1 MQTETDRSRLLCM
14 LVITLLFLMVS
25 SAVSVAQNQPA
36 KQIAV
41 ENQEWT
47 VHGDT
52 VIITYDLVA
61 PANETYKVTV
71 SLLNEEIPSFRIE
84 PGNLKGDIGEG
95 KFAGK
100 GRTIIWNY
108 RKDLPAGLEGGG
120 YYFTITADRPSGFPW
135 LYVGA
140 GTAAAAGAAI
150 YFLSK
155 KEEQVTITTPPG
167 VPLPPPR
174 P

>member
-1 MQTETDRSRLLCM
+1 
-14 LVITLLFLMVS
+14 MVS
-25 SAVSVAQNQPA
+25 SAVSVAQIQPA
-36 KQIAV
+36 DQISV

-52 VIITYDLVA
+52 VTITYDLIA
-61 PANETYKVTV
+61 PASETYKVTV
-71 SLLNEEIPSFRIE
+71 FLSSEENKLFRIE
-84 PGNLKGDIGEG
+84 PESVKGDIGEG

-100 GRTIIWNY
+100 GRTIIWYY
-108 RKDLPAGLEGGG
+108 RNDLPAGLKGGG
-120 YYFTITADRPSGFPW
+120 YYFTITADRASEFPW

-140 GTAAAAGAAI
+140 GTVAAAGAAI
-150 YFLSK
+150 YFLSNK
-155 KEEQVTITTPPG
+155 DEQVTVTPSPPG

>member
-1 MQTETDRSRLLCM
+1 MQTETDRRRLLCFV
-14 LVITLLFLMVS
+14 VITLLFLMAS
-25 SAVSVAQNQPA
+25 SAVSVAQDQPTR
-36 KQIAV
+36 QIAV

-71 SLLNEEIPSFRIE
+71 FLCNEENPSFRIE
-84 PGNLKGDIGEG
+84 PDNVKGDIGQG
-95 KFAGK
+95 NFAGK

-108 RKDLPAGLEGGG
+108 RKDLPSGLEGGG
-120 YYFTITADRPSGFPW
+120 YYFTITADRASGFPW

-140 GTAAAAGAAI
+140 GTVAAAGAAI
-150 YFLSK
+150 YFISK
-155 KEEQVTITTPPG
+155 KEEQATPTPQG